1 MEFSEEIRGK
11 FIEEISI
18 EEISR
23 KNSRRKIL
31 EENSRGKFY
40 RGPAIKMIYIYTE
53 TTYYIQNPPSPVG
66 FFPYPPSIK
75 TRISDRKYQ

>member
-31 EENSRGKFY
+31 EENSRGKF
-40 RGPAIKMIYIYTE
+40 
-53 TTYYIQNPPSPVG
+53 
-66 FFPYPPSIK
+66 
-75 TRISDRKYQ
+75 